1 MGVDLF
7 GLPSFSYRTL
17 VGEGLAPPGCF
28 AQQNNIAKGDPVG
41 AGVLDGP
48 NPAAAAASPV

>member
-7 GLPSFSYRTL
+7 GLTSFLHRTL

-28 AQQNNIAKGDPVG
+28 AEQNNIAKGVLVG

-48 NPAAAAASPV
+48 NPAAAISSP